1 MGQNSNIT
9 TTQRFW
15 ELISI
20 EKTDIYSIY
29 FYAALQ
35 GMLQLSVPI
44 GIQAIIGFVLGASMV
59 TSIYVL
65 IFMVV
70 MGVFIV
76 GVLQLNQMRIIE
88 GIQQKIF
95 ARYAFDLTEK
105 IPQLDL
111 YKTDDYNLPEKVNR
125 FFDTLTLQKGFSKI
139 LLDIPTA
146 IIQIIFGLLLLSF
159 YHPFFIA
166 FSFFLTLLL
175 WLMLYFTSKKGL
187 ETSIKES
194 TYKYQVVGWMEE
206 VAKSIKSFKISQD
219 SDYNIKTID
228 NKIVNYLLARTQ
240 HFLFLTVQYKS
251 LLAFKTIIT
260 ATLLGVGVY
269 LLLNQQLNIG
279 EFIAAEIVILSVIA
293 SVEKIIKNLDTVY
306 DVFTALEK
314 LASVT
319 EGYTEECG
327 KLELASNNIELE
339 LINSNFKYHNSNA
352 ILKNINLKIP
362 PNSSVCILGEEN
374 SGKTTFLKFLSF
386 HYLNYE
392 GDFIINNIPFKNYD
406 IKSLR
411 KKTGIYFFSN
421 EIFSGTVLDNITMGR
436 TEVSPENIIL
446 LAEELGFHNL
456 LQDLPLG
463 FETNIYADGKQLP
476 KTILQKIL
484 ILRALVNSP
493 KLLIMEQPW
502 QGLDDV
508 FKGTISNYI
517 LDKKRNHTLVVASN
531 DAEFAKKCNYIFEL
545 INGELKPVV

>member
-1 MGQNSNIT
+1 MGQNNSIT

-15 ELISI
+15 ELIKI
-20 EKTDIYSIY
+20 EKADIYSIY

-35 GMLQLSVPI
+35 GMLQLSVPL

-146 IIQIIFGLLLLSF
+146 VIQIIFGLLLLSF

-166 FSFFLTLLL
+166 FSLFLTLLL

-194 TYKYQVVGWMEE
+194 TYKYQVVSWMEE
-206 VAKSIKSFKISQD
+206 VAKAIKSFKLSQD
-219 SDYNIKTID
+219 SELNIKTID
-228 NKIVNYLLARTQ
+228 NKIVNYLFARTQ
-240 HFLFLTVQYKS
+240 HFLYLIIQYKS

-269 LLLNQQLNIG
+269 LLLSQQLNIG
-279 EFIAAEIVILSVIA
+279 EFIAAEIVILSIIA

-319 EGYTEECG
+319 EGYLENSG
-327 KLELASNNIELE
+327 KLDFSKNNFQME
-339 LINSNFKYHNSNA
+339 LINFNFKYQNSNTV
-352 ILKNINLKIP
+352 LKNINLKIP
-362 PNSSVCILGEEN
+362 PNSTICISGEEN
-374 SGKTTFLKFLSF
+374 SGKTTLLKFLSF
-386 HYLNYE
+386 HFLNYN

-406 IKSLR
+406 INSLR
-411 KKTGIYFFSN
+411 KRTGIYFFSN
-421 EIFSGTVLDNITMGR
+421 EIFTGSVLDNITMGR
-436 TEVSPENIIL
+436 TEVSPEKIIT
-446 LAEELGFHNL
+446 LAEDLGFHNL
-456 LQDLPLG
+456 LQDLPMG
-463 FETNIYADGKQLP
+463 FETNIDAEGKQLP
-476 KTILQKIL
+476 KTLSQKIL

-493 KLLIMEQPW
+493 NLLIMEQPW
-502 QGLDDV
+502 QGLNDDY
-508 FKGTISNYI
+508 KETIINYI
-517 LDKKRNHTLVVASN
+517 LDKNRNHTLIVASN
-531 DAEFAKKCNYIFEL
+531 DTDFAKKCNYNFEL
-545 INGELKPVV
+545 INGELKPVY